1 LIVLLHQIFH
11 PAHRSYC
18 LRSTCGSLYKKTPA
32 GGALYYSKTTDI
44 NQNNTNTTNLN
55 TIWGRTEG
63 SKEGKKE
70 LYLHGSILVVTS
82 NN

>member
-1 LIVLLHQIFH
+1 VGHYIRKLLQVVLCIIQKQRILI
-11 PAHRSYC
+11 
-18 LRSTCGSLYKKTPA
+18 KT
-32 GGALYYSKTTDI
+32 Y
-44 NQNNTNTTNLN
+44 TNTTNLN